1 MRTERNCCAT
11 NRLRAQSLRRHSDT
25 GACHPTFELGGAH
38 PSRAH
43 TLESMAVP
51 HAIPGQVIDVRPLG
65 ARFSGEKTTALF
77 KSNDLEVMRI
87 VLQAGRSLPP
97 HKVAGEITVHCLE
110 GSMSITTEGKDHVLR
125 AGEMLYLTG
134 GAVHGALALEDTS
147 ALVTVALVK

>member
-1 MRTERNCCAT
+1 M
-11 NRLRAQSLRRHSDT
+11 RRHSDT

-38 PSRAH
+38 SSRAH